1 MQKLQL
7 YIDNDPDINV
17 VNYVRIDL
25 FKDEQVSFNQS
36 IQNIKDP
43 AKIFTEFTQTFTV
56 PASKANNQVFEHYY
70 NFNIVDGFD
79 ARNKRDAKI
88 ELNNVAFKQGYI
100 RLEGVDMKLNKVYAY
115 RITFFGQTV
124 NIKDILRED
133 KLGNLSDLN
142 QYNLNYDA
150 ATVKARLQ
158 SASGPILCPLI
169 TSGSSGEESRLFY
182 NSNTSAHTNDTGNL
196 YYHTGG
202 GNNNHGVLYS
212 DLKYAIRLYEIV
224 EAIKV
229 TYPSL
234 VFTDDFFSTSNAEFY
249 NLHMWLHRKK
259 GSVAPAA
266 QVTSFPTLV
275 DGFGI
280 PTASN
285 ETGMIDG
292 SGLQIFGTA
301 LPTIQQQLTLTPANN
316 TTEYNVIINR
326 NGTVWFTRSNLTGQQ
341 IFDAGDMTN
350 MDAATYTIVIQT
362 TTTLDFNLVR
372 WDLSGYFQGAGSGWS
387 EFWETT
393 SFSATATFQFV
404 ITEQIPDMKIIDFL
418 TGIFRMFNLTAYYV
432 SNRQDADYGKIK
444 VQKLD
449 DFYLAGSS
457 YEISE
462 YVDTTTSQ
470 VNVALP
476 YKEISFS
483 YEGTGTLLA
492 LQYEQLQGKS
502 WGAEKFTG
510 NATVGN
516 NFDGPNPTY
525 KVVLP
530 FEHIQMER
538 LVNVNVN
545 LAAPQTT
552 IQYGYFVDD
561 NLEAYFGKPLI
572 FYPILQTSGTEISF
586 RDSATTHSPLTSYFV
601 PSNSLSLSSATSTI
615 NTNFYLEI
623 NEYSLDTTFTGT
635 LFNENY
641 LEYIQDI
648 FNSKR
653 RLTKLKAYLPLK
665 IIYNLNMND
674 KVVINNQGYLINNL
688 TTNLITGESSM
699 ELLND
704 DTTNFLTLTNIG
716 LFGNTIYTYFY
727 SSLIGN
733 AENLAIG
740 NVIYTDSALTTT
752 LAAGTYYQTGS
763 TASTTFCTTSSD
775 EGVMVVNSSG
785 AITSLTCAMP

>member
-7 YIDNDPDINV
+7 YISDQ
-17 VNYVRIDL
+17 RIDL

-70 NFNIVDGFD
+70 NFNIVGGFD
-79 ARNKRDAKI
+79 ARNKVDANI
-88 ELNNVAFKQGYI
+88 ELNNVAFKQGYA

-169 TSGSSGEESRLFY
+169 TSGASGEESRLFY
-182 NSNTSAHTNDTGNL
+182 NSNSSAHTNDTGNL

-202 GNNNHGVLYS
+202 GQHDHGVLYS

-224 EAIKV
+224 EAIKI

-259 GSVAPAA
+259 GSVAPAE
-266 QVTSFPTLV
+266 QVAAFPTLV
-275 DGFGI
+275 TGFGL
-280 PTASN
+280 PQTYTN
-285 ETGMIDG
+285 MIDS
-292 SGLQIFGTA
+292 SGLQIDA
-301 LPTIQQQLTLTPANN
+301 NYLPTITQRLTIN
-316 TTEYNVIINR
+316 TSSTDSYDVIINR
-326 NGTVWFTRSNLTGQQ
+326 GTTVWFTASNLTGNSL
-341 IFDAGDMTN
+341 FDEGDMGF
-350 MDAATYTIVIQT
+350 MDAATYTVIIRT
-362 TTTLDFNLVR
+362 TTNITFSLIE
-372 WDLSGYFQGAGSGWS
+372 WDLSGYQPTSPPVGWA
-387 EFWETT
+387 ETYDIT
-393 SFSATATFQFV
+393 NFAATATFQFV

-457 YEISE
+457 YDISE

-538 LVNVNVN
+538 LVNVNPN

-572 FYPILQTSGTEISF
+572 FYPILQSGVGTTEISF

-635 LFNENY
+635 LFEEHY

-688 TTNLITGESSM
+688 TTNLNTGESSM

-716 LFGNTIYTYFY
+716 PFGNTIYTYFY

-763 TASTTFCTTSSD
+763 TASTTFCTTSTD

>member
-635 LFNENY
+635 LFEEHY

-674 KVVINNQGYLINNL
+674 TVVINNQGYLINNL

-716 LFGNTIYTYFY
+716 PFGNTIYTYFY

>member
-7 YIDNDPDINV
+7 YISDQ
-17 VNYVRIDL
+17 RIDL

-70 NFNIVDGFD
+70 NFNIVGGFD
-79 ARNKRDAKI
+79 ARNKVDANI
-88 ELNNVAFKQGYI
+88 ELNNVAFKQGYA

-169 TSGSSGEESRLFY
+169 TSGASGEESRLFY
-182 NSNTSAHTNDTGNL
+182 NSNSSAHTNDTGNL

-202 GNNNHGVLYS
+202 GQHDHGVLYS

-224 EAIKV
+224 EAIKI

-259 GSVAPAA
+259 GSVAPAE
-266 QVTSFPTLV
+266 QVAAFPTLV
-275 DGFGI
+275 TGFGL
-280 PTASN
+280 PQTYTN
-285 ETGMIDG
+285 MIDS
-292 SGLQIFGTA
+292 SGLQIDA
-301 LPTIQQQLTLTPANN
+301 NYLPTITQRLTIN
-316 TTEYNVIINR
+316 TSSTDSYDVIINR
-326 NGTVWFTRSNLTGQQ
+326 GTTVWFTASNLTGNSL
-341 IFDAGDMTN
+341 FDEGDMGF
-350 MDAATYTIVIQT
+350 MDAATYTVIIRT
-362 TTTLDFNLVR
+362 TTNITFSLIE
-372 WDLSGYFQGAGSGWS
+372 WDLSGYQPTSPPVGWA
-387 EFWETT
+387 ETYDIT
-393 SFSATATFQFV
+393 NFAATATFQFV

-457 YEISE
+457 YDISE

-516 NFDGPNPTY
+516 NFDGPNPIY

-538 LVNVNVN
+538 LVNVNPN

-572 FYPILQTSGTEISF
+572 FYPILQSGVGTTEISF

-635 LFNENY
+635 LFEEHY

-688 TTNLITGESSM
+688 TTNLNTGESSM

-716 LFGNTIYTYFY
+716 PFGNTIYTYFY

-763 TASTTFCTTSSD
+763 TASTTFCTTSTD

>member
-7 YIDNDPDINV
+7 YISGERV
-17 VNYVRIDL
+17 DL

-56 PASKANNQVFEHYY
+56 PASKTNNKLFQHYY
-70 NFNIVDGFD
+70 NFNISGGFD
-79 ARNKRDAKI
+79 ARNKVDANI

-100 RLEGVDMKLNKVYAY
+100 RLEGVDLKLNKAYAY
-115 RITFFGQTV
+115 RITFFGETV
-124 NIKDILRED
+124 NVKDILGDD
-133 KLGNLSDLN
+133 KLGALDDLN

-150 ATVKARLQ
+150 STVKARLQ
-158 SASGPILCPLI
+158 NTSNAILCPLI
-169 TSGSSGEESRLFY
+169 TSGASGEESRLFY
-182 NSNTSAHTNDTGNL
+182 NSNNSAHTDDTGNL
-196 YYHTGG
+196 FYHNGSS
-202 GNNNHGVLYS
+202 NNHGVLYS

-224 EAIKV
+224 EAITV
-229 TYPSL
+229 SYPSL
-234 VFTDDFFSTSNAEFY
+234 VFTDDFFSTSNDEFY
-249 NLHMWLHRKK
+249 NLHLWLHRKK
-259 GSVAPAA
+259 GSVAPAS
-266 QVTSFPTLV
+266 QVTTFPTLV

-280 PTASN
+280 PTPSN
-285 ETGMIDG
+285 ETGMING

-316 TTEYNVIINR
+316 STEYDVIINR

-341 IFDAGDMTN
+341 VFDASDMTN

-393 SFSATATFQFV
+393 VFSASATFQFV

-418 TGIFRMFNLTAYYV
+418 TGIFKMFNLTAYYV

-449 DFYLAGSS
+449 DFYLAGTS
-457 YEISE
+457 YDISE
-462 YVDTTTSQ
+462 YVDTNTSQ

-476 YKEISFS
+476 YKEIEFG

-516 NFDGPNPTY
+516 NFDAPNPTY
-525 KVVLP
+525 KVTLP

-538 LVNVNVN
+538 LVNVNPT
-545 LAAPQTT
+545 LSAPQTT

-572 FYPILQTSGTEISF
+572 FYPIKITSGTEISF
-586 RDSATTHSPLTSYFV
+586 RDSKTSQSSLTTYYI
-601 PSNSLSLSSATSTI
+601 PSNSLSISSSTSTKNI
-615 NTNFYLEI
+615 NFYLEV

-635 LFNENY
+635 LFEEHY

-648 FNSKR
+648 FNNKR
-653 RLTKLKAYLPLK
+653 RLTKLKAYFPLK

-688 TTNLITGESSM
+688 NTNLITGESSM

-716 LFGNTIYTYFY
+716 PFGSSTNTYYY
-727 SSLIGN
+727 SNLIGD
-733 AENLAIG
+733 AQNLAIG
-740 NVIYTDSALTTT
+740 NVIYTDNSLTTT
-752 LAAGTYYQTGS
+752 LAAGTYYQAGS
-763 TASTTFCTTSSD
+763 TASTTFCNSSGD
-775 EGVMVVNSSG
+775 EGSVIVNSSG
-785 AITSLTCAMP
+785 VITSIGCAQP

>member
-17 VNYVRIDL
+17 INYVRIDL

-56 PASKANNQVFEHYY
+56 PASKTNNQVFEHYY
-70 NFNIVDGFD
+70 NFNITGGFD
-79 ARNKRDAKI
+79 GRNKRDAKI

-100 RLEGVDMKLNKVYAY
+100 RLEGVDLKLNKAYAY
-115 RITFFGQTV
+115 RITFFGETV
-124 NIKDILRED
+124 NVKDILRED
-133 KLGNLSDLN
+133 KLANLNDLN
-142 QYNLNYDA
+142 QYELNYDA
-150 ATVKARLQ
+150 SNVKARLQ

-169 TSGSSGEESRLFY
+169 TSGASGAESRLFY
-182 NSNTSAHTNDTGNL
+182 NNNISEHINNTGNL
-196 YYHTGG
+196 YYHTGN
-202 GNNNHGVLYS
+202 NNNHGVLYT
-212 DLKYAIRLYEIV
+212 DLKYALRLYEII

-234 VFTDDFFSTSNAEFY
+234 VFTDDFFSTSNSEFY
-249 NLHMWLHRKK
+249 NLHIWLHRKK
-259 GSVAPAA
+259 GSVAPAS
-266 QVTSFPTLV
+266 QVTTFPTLV

-280 PTASN
+280 PTPSN

-316 TTEYNVIINR
+316 TTEYDVIINR

-341 IFDAGDMTN
+341 IFDASDLGN

-362 TTTLDFNLVR
+362 TITLDFNLVR

-393 SFSATATFQFV
+393 VFSATATFQFV

-418 TGIFRMFNLTAYYV
+418 TGIFRMFNLTAFYV

-449 DFYLAGSS
+449 DFYLAGTS
-457 YEISE
+457 YDISE
-462 YVDTTTSQ
+462 YVDTNTSQ
-470 VNVALP
+470 INVALP
-476 YKEISFS
+476 YKEISFA

-510 NATVGN
+510 NVTVGN
-516 NFDGPNPTY
+516 NFDAPNPTY
-525 KVVLP
+525 SVTLP

-538 LVNVNVN
+538 LVNVNPN
-545 LAAPQTT
+545 LASPQTT

-572 FYPILQTSGTEISF
+572 FYPILQTSATEISF
-586 RDSATTHSPLTSYFV
+586 RDSKTTHSPLTSYFI
-601 PSNSLSLSSATSTI
+601 PSNSLSISSSTSTK
-615 NTNFYLEI
+615 NLNFYLER
-623 NEYSLDTTFTGT
+623 NEYTLDTTFTGT
-635 LFNENY
+635 LFEEHY

-648 FNSKR
+648 FNNKR

-688 TTNLITGESSM
+688 TTNLNTGESSI
-699 ELLND
+699 ELLNE
-704 DTTNFLTLTNIG
+704 L
-716 LFGNTIYTYFY
+716 
-727 SSLIGN
+727 
-733 AENLAIG
+733 
-740 NVIYTDSALTTT
+740 
-752 LAAGTYYQTGS
+752 
-763 TASTTFCTTSSD
+763 
-775 EGVMVVNSSG
+775 
-785 AITSLTCAMP
+785 